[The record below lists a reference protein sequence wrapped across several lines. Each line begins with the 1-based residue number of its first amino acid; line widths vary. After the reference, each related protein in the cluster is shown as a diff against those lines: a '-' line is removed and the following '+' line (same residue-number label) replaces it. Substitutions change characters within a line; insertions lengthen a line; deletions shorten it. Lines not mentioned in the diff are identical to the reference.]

1 MLESSAYQDAL
12 EARVYETNQ
21 ESLELLRQ
29 MRDMQADIERLTNYS
44 IGMKAKVSIYVPMKD
59 DPVDEKVAEYLNSV
73 TDRQKLKIMFLRESS
88 GVYEFGTRRVE
99 VNVKQGKILIR
110 IGGGYMPIDEF
121 LEQYTP
127 QELEKIERRD
137 PNKRFA
143 EKVALFKTV
152 EGKDVQVPE
161 VRDPARFD

>member
-1 MLESSAYQDAL
+1 
-12 EARVYETNQ
+12 
-21 ESLELLRQ
+21 
-29 MRDMQADIERLTNYS
+29 MRDMQENIERLTNFS
-44 IGMKAKVSIYVPMKD
+44 IIMKANVSIYVPMKD
-59 DPVDEKVAEYLNSV
+59 DPVDEKVAEYLNNV

-127 QELEKIERRD
+127 LEMEKIERRD
-137 PNKRFA
+137 PQKRFA
-143 EKVALFKTV
+143 EKVALAKTL
-152 EGKDVQVPE
+152 EGKGIDVFE
-161 VRDPARFD
+161 VKDPDKFD

>member
-1 MLESSAYQDAL
+1 
-12 EARVYETNQ
+12 
-21 ESLELLRQ
+21 
-29 MRDMQADIERLTNYS
+29 
-44 IGMKAKVSIYVPMKD
+44 
-59 DPVDEKVAEYLNSV
+59 
-73 TDRQKLKIMFLRESS
+73 MFLREST

>member
-1 MLESSAYQDAL
+1 
-12 EARVYETNQ
+12 
-21 ESLELLRQ
+21 
-29 MRDMQADIERLTNYS
+29 MRDMQENIERLTNFS
-44 IGMKAKVSIYVPMKD
+44 IIMKANVSIYVPMKD
-59 DPVDEKVAEYLNSV
+59 DPVDDKVAEYLNNV

-127 QELEKIERRD
+127 LEMEKIERRD
-137 PNKRFA
+137 PQKRFA
-143 EKVALFKTV
+143 EKVALAKTL
-152 EGKDVQVPE
+152 EGKGIDVFE
-161 VRDPARFD
+161 VKDPDKFD

>member
-73 TDRQKLKIMFLRESS
+73 TDR
-88 GVYEFGTRRVE
+88 
-99 VNVKQGKILIR
+99 
-110 IGGGYMPIDEF
+110 
-121 LEQYTP
+121 
-127 QELEKIERRD
+127 
-137 PNKRFA
+137 
-143 EKVALFKTV
+143 
-152 EGKDVQVPE
+152 
-161 VRDPARFD
+161 